1 LNAAAAHAKPQ
12 GGFSVETFFAR
23 RETRQWL
30 VVAILLLCMIIVAGP
45 TYSVYAVF
53 FTPLLKEFHFTRAQ
67 LSSLSG
73 ALFLS
78 LGLSEPVIGWLLEIN
93 VNLLKLFF
101 LVLFLLSNPL
111 SAVCNL
117 TVNNLDCQC

>member
-1 LNAAAAHAKPQ
+1 MSAAVQRLRAVRYKRLELNAAAAMPGRMVDLA
-12 GGFSVETFFAR
+12 VETFFVR

-53 FTPLLKEFHFTRAQ
+53 FTPLLKEFHFTRTQ
-67 LSSLSG
+67 LSTLSG

-78 LGLSEPVIGWLLEIN
+78 LGLSAPVIGWLLDR
-93 VNLLKLFF
+93 VDAKL
-101 LVLFLLSNPL
+101 V
-111 SAVCNL
+111 A
-117 TVNNLDCQC
+117 T